1 MRRAAGGTVALVLLL
16 VAPSSPAETPARP
29 RIGLVLSGGS
39 AHGFAHVGVLAVLEE
54 MRVPVDVV
62 AGTSMGSVVGGLY
75 ASGMSP
81 AEMERLLLTTDW
93 EDLLD
98 DRPSR
103 DRLSFRRK
111 QDDVLN
117 YVDLEMGLT
126 RKGIASPPGLIAGQ
140 KLGFL
145 LKTLTLGTFGLE
157 SFDDLPI
164 PFRCVATDIG
174 TGEKVVLSDGSLAEA
189 LRASMSIP
197 GVFSPVPRGARLLV
211 DGGLVEN
218 LPVPEA

>member
-1 MRRAAGGTVALVLLL
+1 MRWTAWGAVALALALSPGARDVLAQT
-16 VAPSSPAETPARP
+16 APRP

-39 AHGFAHVGVLAVLEE
+39 AHGFAHVGVLTVLEE
-54 MRVPVDVV
+54 LRVPVDVV

-103 DRLSFRRK
+103 DRLSYRRK

-117 YVDLEMGLT
+117 YVDLE
-126 RKGIASPPGLIAGQ
+126 
-140 KLGFL
+140 
-145 LKTLTLGTFGLE
+145 
-157 SFDDLPI
+157 
-164 PFRCVATDIG
+164 
-174 TGEKVVLSDGSLAEA
+174 
-189 LRASMSIP
+189 
-197 GVFSPVPRGARLLV
+197 
-211 DGGLVEN
+211 
-218 LPVPEA
+218 